1 MKSLILSILLLF
13 EIIKKCSTYNESI
26 PFNWTKTPNYC
37 YVEDFYLSPH
47 YRTLI
52 PDIYPIRGCSSNER
66 NKKYT
71 SIIGITNITFH
82 PRLDFFFPNEL
93 YPQIDTDPPTYMT
106 FRLNFL
112 CSIYKSLL
120 TKNNTYHLYIHFG
133 RNEDYHNIPKISKRT
148 GKPIEFI
155 GNKALLS
162 AKFKFYVS
170 EIEKKRQRNIT
181 GKDFDFFDYEGEE
194 LNVTFDGYE
203 LDFHFNEVI
212 LEYAE
217 RILLDKNF
225 CPTIYY
231 NYILLIRVYDLPRM
245 KVQGQFQ
252 YRSSIIRT
260 SDNKELKTNVY
271 TIDTRNIFFQNISMF
286 YNQRVNVTNEGDEP
300 TGEDSGFWINTP
312 CNQPQMATIMVDYYF
327 FEIIH
332 KMKRFGYEFNDRF
345 Q

>member
-1 MKSLILSILLLF
+1 MKRILFLLF
-13 EIIKKCSTYNESI
+13 SLFIICFAFAE
-26 PFNWTKTPNYC
+26 KTN
-37 YVEDFYLSPH
+37 
-47 YRTLI
+47 
-52 PDIYPIRGCSSNER
+52 SSN
-66 NKKYT
+66 
-71 SIIGITNITFH
+71 I
-82 PRLDFFFPNEL
+82 
-93 YPQIDTDPPTYMT
+93 
-106 FRLNFL
+106 
-112 CSIYKSLL
+112 KSQ
-120 TKNNTYHLYIHFG
+120 K
-133 RNEDYHNIPKISKRT
+133 
-148 GKPIEFI
+148 
-155 GNKALLS
+155 
-162 AKFKFYVS
+162 
-170 EIEKKRQRNIT
+170 
-181 GKDFDFFDYEGEE
+181 

-327 FEIIH
+327 FEINN
-332 KMKRFGYEFNDRF
+332 YVL
-345 Q
+345 